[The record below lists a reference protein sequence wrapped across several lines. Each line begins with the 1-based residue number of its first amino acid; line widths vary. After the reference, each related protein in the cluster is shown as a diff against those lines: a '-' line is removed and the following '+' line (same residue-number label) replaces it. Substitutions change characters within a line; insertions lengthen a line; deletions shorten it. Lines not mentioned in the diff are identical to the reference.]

1 MPARRCHS
9 VAEQYRSGVPSLGYL
24 AGDLALSVFVAV
36 FIGASFIILGVVCWI
51 FWRAAK
57 RERGDV

>member
-1 MPARRCHS
+1 VTA
-9 VAEQYRSGVPSLGYL
+9 VSGQLPFTAVPTSSLL

-36 FIGASFIILGVVCWI
+36 VLGGSFVLLGVVCWI

-57 RERGDV
+57 RDRADE

>member
-1 MPARRCHS
+1 MPL
-9 VAEQYRSGVPSLGYL
+9 LGLL

-36 FIGASFIILGVVCWI
+36 VLGGSFVVMGVVCWI

-57 RERGDV
+57 REKTDA

>member
-1 MPARRCHS
+1 MA
-9 VAEQYRSGVPSLGYL
+9 QYRVPVPPLGVL

-36 FIGASFIILGVVCWI
+36 VLGGSFVVLGVVCWI

-57 RERGDV
+57 RDRADE